1 MLEVVSKCWTSL
13 PFLLKAEPLRL
24 RLDVTR
30 LSRRWSSLDDDDEL
44 ELDDDDELDELERDP
59 DDELLSDE
67 LKNVNQH
74 LLLNI
79 NDFVVVVSSKH
90 RTYLC
95 GYVWFQYENI
105 YTIFSSYLPL
115 ELETEPRRFLL
126 RSLALFLDLS
136 LSLDFTED
144 GDSDRILFALK

>member
-67 LKNVNQH
+67 LKKWKQH
-74 LLLNI
+74 LLY
-79 NDFVVVVSSKH
+79 DFVVVVVSSKH

>member
-1 MLEVVSKCWTSL
+1 MLEVVSKFWKSL

-67 LKNVNQH
+67 LK
-74 LLLNI
+74 
-79 NDFVVVVSSKH
+79 
-90 RTYLC
+90 
-95 GYVWFQYENI
+95 
-105 YTIFSSYLPL
+105 
-115 ELETEPRRFLL
+115 
-126 RSLALFLDLS
+126 
-136 LSLDFTED
+136 
-144 GDSDRILFALK
+144 